1 MGAAARGAE
10 RAGPGGRARSGGR
23 GALGGGALEPQVLRE
38 VHAGD
43 PEALGRV
50 LVEKASAGRAL
61 DVEKLLAVGVSAS
74 ARDSNGEPALS
85 AATVAGHRHVV
96 EALLDGGADPL
107 LVTSFQETALH
118 VASRMGFTDIAGM
131 IVRAAQRA
139 SIAFDLLKVQ
149 NYMGAQAL
157 HVAAEKGH
165 ADICE
170 LLVGAGA
177 DLHAGDHSGRTPLH
191 LATYWSQHATIV
203 ALLKGGADPY
213 CLGGCGETVFQTAEE
228 CGNLDVANMLQ
239 GHMAELMESK
249 VEKLQSDIML
259 EARARVAA
267 QKKAAL
273 LERAFA
279 RAGDETERMKQAM
292 LEAQKAIAHLQERAA
307 SAERRAEVAEAS
319 LTVSEGRAASL
330 DEVNAGLQER
340 VEEAEARAAK
350 AERSSAAARAAM
362 TAAVRHQVAER
373 DKAAGWGEKYAHT
386 EEQNLILRG
395 ELDGAVERCA
405 RLAQALTELKTK
417 HSGLDEELGEAKI
430 ELQRA
435 AEVDIKYKRALKVL
449 SRVQASADAHHRAL
463 FNAVQRSGAEIRLHM
478 EDMGGE
484 LAALRPQSE
493 GQETDENVQPGR
505 APSPEKRMTVS
516 LGSPARSTELQ
527 ALSPNLP
534 MGEAPNMA

>member
-1 MGAAARGAE
+1 M
-10 RAGPGGRARSGGR
+10 
-23 GALGGGALEPQVLRE
+23 
-38 VHAGD
+38 
-43 PEALGRV
+43 
-50 LVEKASAGRAL
+50 EKASAGRAL

-85 AATVAGHRHVV
+85 AATVAGHCHVV

-131 IVRAAQRA
+131 IVRAAQGA
-139 SIAFDLLKVQ
+139 SKAFDLMKVQ

-165 ADICE
+165 TDICE
-170 LLVGAGA
+170 LLVEAGA

-191 LATYWSQHATIV
+191 LATYWSQRSTIV

-213 CLGGCGETVFQTAEE
+213 CVGGCGESVLQTAKE
-228 CGNLDVANMLQ
+228 CGNLDIANMLQ

-249 VEKLQSDIML
+249 VEKLQSDNML

-267 QKKAAL
+267 QEKASL

-279 RAGDETERMKQAM
+279 RAGDETEKMKQAM
-292 LEAQKAIAHLQERAA
+292 VEAQKAIAHLQERAA
-307 SAERRAEVAEAS
+307 SAERRAIEAGAS
-319 LTVSEGRAASL
+319 LADSEGRAASQG
-330 DEVNAGLQER
+330 EVNTELQNR

-373 DKAAGWGEKYAHT
+373 DRAADWGEKYAHT

-395 ELDGAVERCA
+395 ELGGAVERCA
-405 RLAQALTELKTK
+405 RLADALTELKAQ
-417 HSGLDEELGEAKI
+417 HSGVEEELGEAKI
-430 ELQRA
+430 KLERAEEVGAKYQRA
-435 AEVDIKYKRALKVL
+435 LQVL
-449 SRVQASADAHHRAL
+449 SRVQASAEAHQRFL
-463 FNAVQRSGAEIRLHM
+463 FNAVQRSGAEMRLQM
-478 EDMGGE
+478 QDFGGE
-484 LAALRPQSE
+484 LEALRPQSGE
-493 GQETDENVQPGR
+493 KKTDENAQRGR
-505 APSPEKRMTVS
+505 APSPEKRLAVS

-534 MGEAPNMA
+534 MGEALQHGDRRDAGVLPAC